1 MTSPGSNYDDYP
13 SSEYNA
19 PYSRGTPS
27 GGPARRI
34 SEDRAVDSG
43 YGASSP
49 VPVRKSIDDYG
60 ARRSEDGYGGESY
73 PGSGSRRRPSQDT
86 SGRRSA
92 DRDRDLGRRPSQ
104 SVSVHSDSTSTTN
117 AQSATAGMIIPNK
130 STIAEEEIEVPY
142 GREIRDSTGTAVD
155 ERDRSKERGQETDT
169 DAENDD
175 LRSPASGLGGL
186 SGLTARLQADDDED
200 DGMMSGTR
208 SADDY
213 YDKMSFGRASV
224 TSDRS
229 AGGRMSGRVS
239 VGGGGGGSEDSERI
253 RRDYEFKIATMQTRI
268 TGLERDLESAQMREQ
283 DRSNGD
289 DRVRMLETELEELRR
304 VSEHLP
310 ELGCTQLK
318 GV

>member
-1 MTSPGSNYDDYP
+1 
-13 SSEYNA
+13 
-19 PYSRGTPS
+19 
-27 GGPARRI
+27 
-34 SEDRAVDSG
+34 
-43 YGASSP
+43 
-49 VPVRKSIDDYG
+49 
-60 ARRSEDGYGGESY
+60 
-73 PGSGSRRRPSQDT
+73 
-86 SGRRSA
+86 
-92 DRDRDLGRRPSQ
+92 
-104 SVSVHSDSTSTTN
+104 
-117 AQSATAGMIIPNK
+117 
-130 STIAEEEIEVPY
+130 
-142 GREIRDSTGTAVD
+142 
-155 ERDRSKERGQETDT
+155 
-169 DAENDD
+169 
-175 LRSPASGLGGL
+175 
-186 SGLTARLQADDDED
+186 
-200 DGMMSGTR
+200 
-208 SADDY
+208 
-213 YDKMSFGRASV
+213 V